1 MDNPFIY
8 MVNETNDGGT
18 LFSAPDTVMPSLI
31 AIFLEQ
37 GYRIVTHAEY
47 DQALRNAEL
56 ADAEAAEE
64 STHAS

>member
-1 MDNPFIY
+1 MDNPLIY

-18 LFSAPDTVMPSLI
+18 CFSAPDTAIPGLI
-31 AIFLEQ
+31 AFFLSQ
-37 GYRIVTHAEY
+37 GYRIATRAKY